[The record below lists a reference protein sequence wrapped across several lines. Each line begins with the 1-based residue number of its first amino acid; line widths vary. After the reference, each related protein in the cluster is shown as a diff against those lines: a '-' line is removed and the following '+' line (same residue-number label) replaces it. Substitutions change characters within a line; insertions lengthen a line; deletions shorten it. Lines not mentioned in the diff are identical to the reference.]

1 MLAETSRRLAAE
13 ASAVR
18 VDGNEPSPGI
28 PELLPEDG
36 ANAAATTRRQSTE
49 ETRDE
54 EGDEATTVVN
64 R

>member
-36 ANAAATTRRQSTE
+36 TNAAAATRQSTE